1 MQEERETEKMIGAH
15 PKTPCTNHCGFTDPP
30 LTTTGSVQLSWK
42 TYKLEWLTWPQQHV
56 LSVLGH
62 VRWPR
67 SQAPRL

>member
-1 MQEERETEKMIGAH
+1 MREERETEKVVGAH

-42 TYKLEWLTWPQQHV
+42 TYELEWLTWPQQHV

-62 VRWPR
+62 ARWPR